1 MAKKRLNPIHPG
13 EVLLKEF
20 LEPFNLSQN
29 RLALSIKVPPR
40 RVNEI
45 VLGKRG
51 VSADTALRMAF
62 YFGNSPEFWLG
73 LQMDYDLDVL
83 RLNKEKTIQDEV
95 ETQAEAA

>member
-1 MAKKRLNPIHPG
+1 MAKKRLKPIHPG

-29 RLALSIKVPPR
+29 RLALAIKVPPR
-40 RVNEI
+40 RINEI

-83 RLNKEKTIQDEV
+83 KLSKEKVIQKEV
-95 ETQAEAA
+95 EPQAEAA